1 MTASLR
7 IHPLGDRALL
17 CETGGVAS
25 LDTQRR
31 IWALARQACDWTD
44 VAEAVP
50 GVNNLLLVFDALS
63 ADADALRSRVERA
76 WSGLRVVDAEPGPL
90 IEIPVVY
97 GGGGGPD
104 LDDVARHAG
113 MLPEEVIERHAGA
126 EYTVFCMGFQP
137 GFAYLGGLDP
147 RLATPR
153 RATPRTDV
161 PAGSVAI
168 GGPQTTIYPARSPG
182 GWNLIG
188 RSDAVLFAPDR
199 EPPSLMAAGYRVRF
213 VPVDSLGPPAG
224 PGGPDPRSAP

>member
-1 MTASLR
+1 MNLR
-7 IHPLGDRALL
+7 IYPLGDRALL
-17 CETGGVAS
+17 CETGGAAS
-25 LDTQRR
+25 LDAQRR
-31 IWALARQACDWTD
+31 IWALAQQAADWD
-44 VAEAVP
+44 EVAEAVP

-63 ADADALRSRVERA
+63 ADADALHARVDRA
-76 WSGLRVVDAEPGPL
+76 WSGLRIAVDEPGPL

-97 GGGGGPD
+97 GGDGGPD
-104 LDDVARHAG
+104 LDDVAHHAG
-113 MLPEEVIERHAGA
+113 MSADEVIERHAGA

-168 GGPQTTIYPARSPG
+168 GGAQTTIYPARSPG

-199 EPPSLMAAGYRVRF
+199 DPPTLMAAGYRVRF
-213 VPVDSLGPPAG
+213 VPVDAL
-224 PGGPDPRSAP
+224 GGPDAGSADSRHGGAA